1 MKWEDMTKKHLGHRF
16 RVIHN
21 RIDKYFTG
29 SRKNE
34 KVRLTRAQC
43 ATLHYLYDHSK
54 EDVFQKDIEE
64 VFSISGATATNLLK
78 GLERLG
84 MIQRIP
90 LPGDARCKRI
100 ELCQK
105 GIKAHERAFSDILF
119 MEETL
124 VKGMTEEEVGILRR
138 LLDRVIQNLEEME
151 QEKANNF

>member
-21 RIDKYFTG
+21 KSDKYFT
-29 SRKNE
+29 RRRMNDR
-34 KVRLTRAQC
+34 VPLTRAQC
-43 ATLHYLYDHSK
+43 VTLHYLYDHRQ

-90 LPGDARCKRI
+90 LTGDARCKRI
-100 ELCQK
+100 VLCEK
-105 GIKAHERAFSDILF
+105 GEKAHKRAFSDILY

-124 VKGMTEEEVGILRR
+124 TKGMTEEEIDGLRK
-138 LLDRVIQNLEEME
+138 LLDRVIQNLEEIE
-151 QEKANNF
+151 